1 MAYYLG
7 IDPGR
12 QGALAIIDGETKALT
27 CADMPD
33 TTAKLHDLIA
43 DMPLI
48 KLAILEK
55 PFCGPLVSRRTIAV
69 MFEQYG
75 VLRGALQWRDI
86 PFIEVP
92 PAKWKASLGLSKDKG
107 ASRDKAGQI
116 FPDNADL
123 FSRVKDDGRAE
134 AALIA
139 WYGMGQVPGSGL

>member
-12 QGALAIIDGETKALT
+12 QGALALIDSATNTLT
-27 CADMPD
+27 CIDMPD
-33 TTAKLHDLIA
+33 TTAKLHDFIA
-43 DMPLI
+43 DLPI
-48 KLAILEK
+48 VKRAILER
-55 PFCGPLVSRRTIAV
+55 PFCGPIVARRTIAV

-86 PFIEVP
+86 PFIEVQP
-92 PAKWKASLGLSKDKG
+92 SKWKAALGLSKDKG

-116 FPDNADL
+116 FPDDAEL
-123 FSRVKDDGRAE
+123 FSRIKDDGRAE

-139 WYGMGQVPGSGL
+139 WWGMGQMPG

>member
-1 MAYYLG
+1 MSLFLG

-12 QGALAIIDGETKALT
+12 KGALALVDSETLRAT
-27 CADMPD
+27 CTDMPD
-33 TTAKLHDLIA
+33 TTANLHNFIA
-43 DMPLI
+43 GLPII

-55 PFCGPLVSRRTIAV
+55 PFCGPVMSRRTISV

-86 PFIEVP
+86 PFIEVQ

-116 FPDNADL
+116 FPDDAAQ
-123 FSRVKDDGRAE
+123 FARVKDDGRAE
-134 AALIA
+134 AALMA
-139 WYGMGQVPGSGL
+139 WWGMKK